1 MKNYMEALKR
11 QYKKDYT
18 PTYNYDDYNNNC
30 FMEYTNCYS
39 YAFGLQI
46 NPLTGQRFPV
56 GGNQPGLLSG
66 DSYYL
71 NTVKYQKNTP
81 EHDAAVREYVD
92 RYMLGTVETNKNLV
106 NVVKRDASAVG
117 LNFVEYKDGM
127 TGGKRVAFVLKPSY
141 DYQWYV
147 YDEEKGVWGNK
158 NGRKKATNKPLE
170 RDRENYGEDD
180 ITDYTK
186 AAELLGYTTM
196 LGEYYITRKKI
207 VSNDL

>member
-1 MKNYMEALKR
+1 MKDYMEALKR

-18 PTYNYDDYNNNC
+18 PTYNFDDYNNNC

-127 TGGKRVAFVLKPSY
+127 TGGKRVVFVLNPYKP
-141 DYQWYV
+141 DYHWYV
-147 YDEEKGVWGNK
+147 YDEEKEVWNNK
-158 NGRKKATNKPLE
+158 NGGKEATNKPLE
-170 RDRENYGEDD
+170 RDRENYGKDD

-196 LGEYYITRKKI
+196 LGEYYITRKNGEVFK
-207 VSNDL
+207 